1 MSLTV
6 EQILA
11 LPGLEEM
18 TLRAGARQ
26 RHRSVRWSYVA
37 ENDGIAD
44 WVMGGELVFVTGIN
58 LARDEAD
65 LLRLVREGDRCAI
78 AGLVILTGDAFIQHI
93 PASVVALA
101 EELGLPLIEQPYALK
116 MVIVTHLIGT
126 SLVQMAQVR
135 RSRHDILGQLLAGD
149 YPSIAIVRQRA
160 AHLQLPL
167 DGPRRVLVMRLCNQ
181 AALFEQQSPTDAERQ
196 LQQSRQALEDQL
208 DAWNR
213 ERPAP
218 LPLVIQGEL
227 LVLLLSGD
235 GDPRSHL
242 APLYRDLLGMAAPM
256 SLFMGLSAVVHD
268 PSQYRQAVGEARQA
282 LEVAEHLRPAH
293 GLCDFNELGVLRLLQ
308 AIPDR
313 GVIDTF
319 VRQTLGVLQ
328 ETGRKQPQTLLHTLD
343 ALLQENG
350 NGLKAAQRLGIHRN
364 TLNQRVQRI
373 EQLSEQSLD
382 DPLFRMN
389 ASVALL
395 VWRMAEAQLQD
406 RP

>member
-18 TLRAGARQ
+18 TLRAGRRQ
-26 RHRSVRWSYVA
+26 CHRSVRWSYVA
-37 ENDGIAD
+37 ENQGIAD

-58 LARDEAD
+58 LARDEAN
-65 LLRLVREGDRCAI
+65 LLRLVREGEHCGI
-78 AGLVILTGDAFIQHI
+78 AGLVILTGDAFIQRI

-101 EELGLPLIEQPYALK
+101 ETLGLPLIEQPYALK

-135 RSRHDILGQLLAGD
+135 RSHHDILGQLLSGD
-149 YPSIAIVRQRA
+149 YPGIAIVRQRA

-167 DGPRRVLVMRLCNQ
+167 EGPRRVLVVRLSNQ
-181 AALFEQQSPTDAERQ
+181 AALFEQQPPADAERQ
-196 LQQSRQALEDQL
+196 LQQYRQVLEDQL
-208 DAWNR
+208 GAWNNDR
-213 ERPAP
+213 AAP
-218 LPLVIQGEL
+218 LPVVSQGEL

-235 GDPRSHL
+235 ADPRSQL
-242 APLYRDLLGMAAPM
+242 APLYRDLLGLCAPM
-256 SLFMGLSAVVHD
+256 TLFMGLSTLVHD
-268 PSQYRQAVGEARQA
+268 PAHYRQALSEARQA
-282 LEVAEHLRPAH
+282 LEVAEHLLPAH

-313 GVIDTF
+313 QVVDTF
-319 VRQTLGVLQ
+319 VRQTLGPLQ
-328 ETGRKQPQTLLHTLD
+328 ENGRKQPQTLLYTLD

-350 NGLKAAQRLGIHRN
+350 NGLKAAHRLGIHRN
-364 TLNQRVQRI
+364 TLNQRLQRI
-373 EQLSEQSLD
+373 EHLSGQLLD